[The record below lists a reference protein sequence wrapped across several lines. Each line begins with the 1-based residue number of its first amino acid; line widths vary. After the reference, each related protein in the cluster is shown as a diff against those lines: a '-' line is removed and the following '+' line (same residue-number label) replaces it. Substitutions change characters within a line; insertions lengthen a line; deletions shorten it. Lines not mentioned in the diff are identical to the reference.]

1 MEAKWSV
8 TTTITKT
15 TINTFFLSFCKKPCS
30 QRGFLQYRKPV
41 YTTKPAAVAAGLHN
55 QNTKPFQMEQE
66 SLAKALFTL
75 LSNPFDDILNTKMI
89 RKGFGSLMLP
99 VLCNSFH
106 KPVWVQRKILDECL
120 FSPKSN

>member
-1 MEAKWSV
+1 
-8 TTTITKT
+8 
-15 TINTFFLSFCKKPCS
+15 
-30 QRGFLQYRKPV
+30 
-41 YTTKPAAVAAGLHN
+41 
-55 QNTKPFQMEQE
+55 MEQE